1 MQKFWALNGERNLS
15 IYYNTKSNT
24 KGELVNK
31 GLMSEKK
38 RWSKH
43 ENKRTKKNQMQ
54 NLNQWV
60 GYLNGRITYA

>member
-1 MQKFWALNGERNLS
+1 MQKFWALNGERSLS

-31 GLMSEKK
+31 GLESEKK

-43 ENKRTKKNQMQ
+43 ENKRTKTKSNAKSEPMSGLSKWKDQS
-54 NLNQWV
+54 
-60 GYLNGRITYA
+60 